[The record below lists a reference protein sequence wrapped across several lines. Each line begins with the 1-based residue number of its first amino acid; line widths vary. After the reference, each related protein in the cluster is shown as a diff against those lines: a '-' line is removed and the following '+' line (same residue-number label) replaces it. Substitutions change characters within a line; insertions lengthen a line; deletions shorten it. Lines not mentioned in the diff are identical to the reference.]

1 VAKVIAIAGKGGVGK
16 TTVAA
21 LLISF
26 LSEKGVVL
34 AIDAD
39 PSSNLNQALG
49 LPLGE
54 TIGNI
59 REKLDEELRKGTFSA
74 GITKKDFL
82 DMKVREALAESEKI
96 DLLVMGRPEG
106 PGCYCAVNN
115 ILRSIMDSL
124 KISYDYVVVDCEAGM
139 EHISRQTTQNVDYLI
154 IVSDPTARSL
164 NAAAGINALI
174 SDLRSNKGK
183 TALLLNRVLNDLP
196 SRVQEFTTALQISPT
211 IIVPEDRDIYDLEI
225 LGKPVTDLP
234 EASPLKKGV
243 RELATA
249 LGL

>member
-21 LLISF
+21 LFISF
-26 LSEKGVVL
+26 LSKKGVVL

-59 REKLDEELRKGTFSA
+59 REKLEEELRKGTFSA

-124 KISYDYVVVDCEAGM
+124 KNSYDYVVVDCEAGM

-243 RELATA
+243 RELVTA